1 MLPEMLVRGLA
12 AEVFPADPTQVSS
25 THRAAEV
32 TSAHPS
38 KMASAHP
45 ATEVATTATVA
56 SASASACQRIGRNAR
71 AHHRHGGN
79 DDRDLMQCKFLHG
92 SFLSG
97 CDHLG
102 DSPLEPSPRSI
113 GMMTGIYLLR

>member
-12 AEVFPADPTQVSS
+12 AEAFPADPTQVSS

-38 KMASAHP
+38 KMASPHP
-45 ATEVATTATVA
+45 ATEVATIAAV
-56 SASASACQRIGRNAR
+56 ASASACQRIGRNAR

>member
-1 MLPEMLVRGLA
+1 MLPEMLVLGLA

-38 KMASAHP
+38 KMTTAHP
-45 ATEVATTATVA
+45 ATEVATTAAVA
-56 SASASACQRIGRNAR
+56 SASAAACQRIGRHAC
-71 AHHRHGGN
+71 AHHRHAGN
-79 DDRDLMQCKFLHG
+79 DDCDLMQCEFLHG

-97 CDHLG
+97 
-102 DSPLEPSPRSI
+102 
-113 GMMTGIYLLR
+113 

>member
-1 MLPEMLVRGLA
+1 MLPEMLVLGLA
-12 AEVFPADPTQVSS
+12 AEVFTGDPTQVASA
-25 THRAAEV
+25 HPAAEV

-38 KMASAHP
+38 KMTTAHP
-45 ATEVATTATVA
+45 AAEVATTAAV
-56 SASASACQRIGRNAR
+56 ASASACQRIGRNAR

-97 CDHLG
+97 
-102 DSPLEPSPRSI
+102 
-113 GMMTGIYLLR
+113 

>member
-32 TSAHPS
+32 SSTHSS

-45 ATEVATTATVA
+45 ATEVATTATV
-56 SASASACQRIGRNAR
+56 ASASACQRIGRNAR

-79 DDRDLMQCKFLHG
+79 DDRDPMQCKFLHD

-97 CDHLG
+97 
-102 DSPLEPSPRSI
+102 
-113 GMMTGIYLLR
+113 

>member
-1 MLPEMLVRGLA
+1 MLPEMLVLGLA
-12 AEVFPADPTQVSS
+12 AEVFTGDPTRV
-25 THRAAEV
+25 
-32 TSAHPS
+32 
-38 KMASAHP
+38 ASAHP
-45 ATEVATTATVA
+45 AAEVATTAAVASA

-97 CDHLG
+97 
-102 DSPLEPSPRSI
+102 
-113 GMMTGIYLLR
+113 

>member
-1 MLPEMLVRGLA
+1 MLPEMLVLGLT

-45 ATEVATTATVA
+45 ATEVATTAAVP
-56 SASASACQRIGRNAR
+56 SASACQRIGRKAR

-79 DDRDLMQCKFLHG
+79 DDRDLMHCKFLHG

-97 CDHLG
+97 
-102 DSPLEPSPRSI
+102 
-113 GMMTGIYLLR
+113 

>member
-32 TSAHPS
+32 TSAHP
-38 KMASAHP
+38 
-45 ATEVATTATVA
+45 ATEVATTAAVA
-56 SASASACQRIGRNAR
+56 SASASACQRIGRKPR

-97 CDHLG
+97 
-102 DSPLEPSPRSI
+102 
-113 GMMTGIYLLR
+113 

>member
-1 MLPEMLVRGLA
+1 MLPEMLVLGLA
-12 AEVFPADPTQVSS
+12 AEVFTGDPTQVASA
-25 THRAAEV
+25 HPAAEV

-45 ATEVATTATVA
+45 ATEVATTAAVA
-56 SASASACQRIGRNAR
+56 SASACHRVGRNAR

-102 DSPLEPSPRSI
+102 DSPLEPSSRSI

>member
-1 MLPEMLVRGLA
+1 MLPEMLVLGLA
-12 AEVFPADPTQVSS
+12 AEAFSADPTQVAS

-38 KMASAHP
+38 KMITTHP
-45 ATEVATTATVA
+45 ATEVATTAAVA
-56 SASASACQRIGRNAR
+56 SASAAACQRVGRNAR

-97 CDHLG
+97 
-102 DSPLEPSPRSI
+102 
-113 GMMTGIYLLR
+113 